1 MFHCRKKE
9 LENLNQR
16 YKDGNFECIVIYGR
30 RRIGKTALINEFC
43 KDKPVIF
50 FSALNASLTEN
61 LESLSRA
68 IYSYQHPDGD
78 IMNAPIYSS
87 SDAVLQAI
95 TRISQRKRLIFVI
108 DEYPY
113 LAKAEPSVS
122 SKLQHIIDH
131 VWQNGQL
138 FLILCGSSMS
148 FMENQVLGYQSPLYG
163 RRTGQIKLTALTY
176 KEVAEFCPTL
186 NPEQL
191 SLVYGITG
199 GIPHYINK
207 LNVKNSVDEA
217 LLLNFFDTSSYLF
230 EEPENLLKQE
240 LREPALYNSII
251 TAIAG
256 GSSRCN
262 EIATKVGLETSFC
275 SKYLKVLL
283 DLGIIQKETP
293 ITEPKSKKTIYSIGD
308 PFFRFWYRFVP
319 QNMATISSGRFVQV
333 YNKTVKPYL
342 HDYMGLIFEQMCRQ
356 YLLRYAPPS
365 VNLSNAGQWWGTD
378 KQLRKE
384 VQIDIVGVPIEGNSY
399 LIGSCKYRNDKIAVD
414 ELELIKHYATV
425 FGKGVDNYYYIF
437 SLGGFTENLL
447 ELEAKGEVTL
457 LTLEDLYFSVS

>member
-9 LENLNQR
+9 LNDLNQR
-16 YKDGNFECIVIYGR
+16 YQNGKFECIVIYGR
-30 RRIGKTALINEFC
+30 RRVGKTALINEFC

-50 FSALNASLTEN
+50 FSALNASLSEN
-61 LESLSRA
+61 IESLSRA
-68 IYSYQHPDGD
+68 VYLYKNPKGD
-78 IMNAPIYSS
+78 ISKAPLYSGT
-87 SDAVLQAI
+87 DAVFREI
-95 TRISQRKRLIFVI
+95 TELAKEKRLIFVI

-122 SKLQHIIDH
+122 SKLQHIMDH
-131 VWQNGQL
+131 IWQNGQL

-148 FMENQVLGYQSPLYG
+148 FMENQVLSSQSPLFG
-163 RRTGQIKLTALTY
+163 RRTSQIKLEALTY
-176 KEVAEFCPTL
+176 KEISEFCPNL
-186 NPEQL
+186 DPEQL

-207 LNVKNSVDEA
+207 LDVKDSVDEA
-217 LLLNFFDTSSYLF
+217 LLSNFFDTSSYLF

-240 LREPALYNSII
+240 LREPAIYNSII

-256 GSSRCN
+256 GASRCN
-262 EIATKVGLETSFC
+262 EIATKIGAETSFC

-293 ITEPKSKKTIYSIGD
+293 ITEPKNKKTIYSIGD

-319 QNMATISSGRFVQV
+319 QNMAAIGSGRFDQI
-333 YNKTVKPYL
+333 YGKTVKPYL

-356 YLLRYAPPS
+356 YLMKYAESLP
-365 VNLSNAGQWWGTD
+365 VLLSNAGQWWGTD

-384 VQIDIVGVPIEGNSY
+384 VQIDIVGIPIEGDSY
-399 LIGSCKYRNDKIAVD
+399 LIGSCKYRNDKIGVD
-414 ELELIKHYATV
+414 ELELIRHYSAV
-425 FGKGVDNYYYIF
+425 FGKGKNNYYYIF
-437 SLGGFTENLL
+437 SLGGFTKNLI
-447 ELEAKGEVTL
+447 ELENQGEVTL
-457 LTLEDLYFSVS
+457 VTLEDLYA